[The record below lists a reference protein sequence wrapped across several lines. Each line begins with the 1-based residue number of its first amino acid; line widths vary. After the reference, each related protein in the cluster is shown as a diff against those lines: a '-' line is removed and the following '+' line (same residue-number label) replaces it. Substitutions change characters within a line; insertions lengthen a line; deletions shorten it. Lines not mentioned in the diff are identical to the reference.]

1 MSKDTLAFAD
11 FLTGL
16 PRDADYNSVYA
27 AVMASEAGRWFLG
40 EYASRNRHADTQTL
54 VGALARVEAAIRGE
68 ATPQTAISPRVAA
81 PSQAPA
87 PPEGGALSQS
97 AGQSATVA
105 PASCRDLIEIE
116 AAINRVEALVAGWTN
131 GPDSH
136 RAVDRIHDIAFAL
149 REREFESALCDALDY
164 AAREI
169 SAELNSADTAAQ
181 RAGAARELLHDLAG
195 RVKDM
200 IEMAIEIQKAQPPAA
215 LAVPPAAVE
224 KQAAPSIETKPA
236 PTVVNVVGTVISSA
250 SAPPAGVNTS
260 QMKTDTG
267 ATRESAPLAAPLRPP
282 EATKSTV
289 AAKSDDAEKAIV
301 STRHDGKAEPQ
312 HSAPVLRIVRDAADT
327 EVAVTPAMAGSAQA
341 RPETATVVNVLVEG
355 PAYVPPAGE
364 RVQVAPAGQEL
375 APPAEQFSLG
385 VSQIS
390 DAEKTATGTA
400 QLGEAS
406 GEVSTQEEPADAD
419 MRPMAGPAA
428 DGGVPET
435 PPPPHQQT
443 ELHAAAAEFS
453 SDRATEANSVT
464 EKLPDVGSDLEN
476 VARVDAVENALRG
489 DEDGPRVDA
498 EAAHSAWSEAQP
510 TMGPDE
516 DPGDLFEPMPL
527 SGAIY
532 ALPIE
537 TTVLVVAPISPVQML
552 PRLTLNRPTL
562 THDSNPLSAQLEAG
576 TDAPAFPTRSEDDE
590 NLAAEPVAADF
601 PELAGA
607 ADFEPLTDASPHED
621 HAVASAARE
630 ITLSAPND
638 PLAEIRALSE
648 EELIALFS

>member
-16 PRDADYNSVYA
+16 PRDADYDSVYA

-68 ATPQTAISPRVAA
+68 TTPQTALSPRVAA

-87 PPEGGALSQS
+87 PPEGTALSQS
-97 AGQSATVA
+97 AAQSATVA

-224 KQAAPSIETKPA
+224 KQAAPSIEAKPA

-267 ATRESAPLAAPLRPP
+267 ATRESASLAASLPDP

-289 AAKSDDAEKAIV
+289 AAKSDAADEALV
-301 STRHDGKAEPQ
+301 STRHNGKAELQ
-312 HSAPVLRIVRDAADT
+312 HSAPVLRIVRGAADT

-341 RPETATVVNVLVEG
+341 RPETATVVNVVVEG
-355 PAYVPPAGE
+355 SAYVPPAGE
-364 RVQVAPAGQEL
+364 RVQVAPAGPEL
-375 APPAEQFSLG
+375 APPAEQVSLG
-385 VSQIS
+385 VSQIP
-390 DAEKTATGTA
+390 DAENITTGTA
-400 QLGEAS
+400 QLGGS
-406 GEVSTQEEPADAD
+406 SSEVSTQEEPADAD
-419 MRPMAGPAA
+419 MPQMAAPAA
-428 DGGVPET
+428 GDGVPET
-435 PPPPHQQT
+435 APPPHQQT
-443 ELHAAAAEFS
+443 ELHPAKAEFS
-453 SDRATEANSVT
+453 FEHGAEADSVT
-464 EKLPDVGSDLEN
+464 EKLPGLDSDTD
-476 VARVDAVENALRG
+476 VARVDAVEIAARP
-489 DEDGPRVDA
+489 DEEPRVDA
-498 EAAHSAWSEAQP
+498 EPAHSAFSESQP
-510 TMGPDE
+510 TTGPDE

-537 TTVLVVAPISPVQML
+537 TTVLVVAPISPIQMM

-562 THDSNPLSAQLEAG
+562 MHDSNPMSAQLEAG
-576 TDAPAFPTRSEDDE
+576 TDARPAATRSEDDKSPVI
-590 NLAAEPVAADF
+590 EPLAADF
-601 PELAGA
+601 PEFVGA
-607 ADFEPLTDASPHED
+607 ADFESLTDTSVNED
-621 HAVASAARE
+621 GAVADAARE
-630 ITLSAPND
+630 ITLSAPSD

>member
-16 PRDADYNSVYA
+16 PRDAGYDSVYA

-54 VGALARVEAAIRGE
+54 VGALACVEAAIRGE
-68 ATPQTAISPRVAA
+68 ATPQTAMSPRVGAL
-81 PSQAPA
+81 SQAPA
-87 PPEGGALSQS
+87 QPEGAALSQS
-97 AGQSATVA
+97 AAQSATVA

-215 LAVPPAAVE
+215 LAVPSAVVE
-224 KQAAPSIETKPA
+224 KQAAPSIEAKPA

-250 SAPPAGVNTS
+250 SAPPAGFNTS
-260 QMKTDTG
+260 QMNTDTG
-267 ATRESAPLAAPLRPP
+267 ATRESASLAASLPDP
-282 EATKSTV
+282 EATKSAV
-289 AAKSDDAEKAIV
+289 AAKSDDAEKALV

-327 EVAVTPAMAGSAQA
+327 EIVVTPAMAGSVQA
-341 RPETATVVNVLVEG
+341 RPETTTVVNVVVEG
-355 PAYVPPAGE
+355 PAY
-364 RVQVAPAGQEL
+364 
-375 APPAEQFSLG
+375 APPAEQVSLD
-385 VSQIS
+385 VSHIP
-390 DAEKTATGTA
+390 DAEKIATGTA
-400 QLGEAS
+400 QLGESS
-406 GEVSTQEEPADAD
+406 GEVSTREALADAD
-419 MRPMAGPAA
+419 MPQQMAAPAA
-428 DGGVPET
+428 GGGVPET

-443 ELHAAAAEFS
+443 ELRAATAEFS
-453 SDRATEANSVT
+453 FDDGAEANSVN
-464 EKLPDVGSDLEN
+464 EKLPGLDSVAEN
-476 VARVDAVENALRG
+476 VARVDAVEIAARP
-489 DEDGPRVDA
+489 DEEPRVDA
-498 EAAHSAWSEAQP
+498 EPAHSAFSESQP

-537 TTVLVVAPISPVQML
+537 TTVLVVAPISPVQMM

-562 THDSNPLSAQLEAG
+562 THDSNPVSAQLEAG
-576 TDAPAFPTRSEDDE
+576 TDGRPAANRSEDDKGPVI
-590 NLAAEPVAADF
+590 EPLAADF
-601 PELAGA
+601 PELVGA
-607 ADFEPLTDASPHED
+607 ADFESLTDASLNED
-621 HAVASAARE
+621 EAIAAAARE
-630 ITLSAPND
+630 ITPSAPND

>member
-1 MSKDTLAFAD
+1 MARLGVGMSKDTLAFAD

-16 PRDADYNSVYA
+16 PRDADYDSVYA

-97 AGQSATVA
+97 AAQSATVA

-224 KQAAPSIETKPA
+224 KQAAPSIEAKPA

-267 ATRESAPLAAPLRPP
+267 ATRESAPLAASLPDPPKQPNRPWRRKATTPKRPSCRRDMTAKPSRNIVRRFFELSATRPTRRLPLR
-282 EATKSTV
+282 
-289 AAKSDDAEKAIV
+289 
-301 STRHDGKAEPQ
+301 R
-312 HSAPVLRIVRDAADT
+312 RWR
-327 EVAVTPAMAGSAQA
+327 
-341 RPETATVVNVLVEG
+341 
-355 PAYVPPAGE
+355 
-364 RVQVAPAGQEL
+364 
-375 APPAEQFSLG
+375 
-385 VSQIS
+385 
-390 DAEKTATGTA
+390 
-400 QLGEAS
+400 
-406 GEVSTQEEPADAD
+406 
-419 MRPMAGPAA
+419 
-428 DGGVPET
+428 
-435 PPPPHQQT
+435 
-443 ELHAAAAEFS
+443 
-453 SDRATEANSVT
+453 
-464 EKLPDVGSDLEN
+464 
-476 VARVDAVENALRG
+476 
-489 DEDGPRVDA
+489 
-498 EAAHSAWSEAQP
+498 
-510 TMGPDE
+510 
-516 DPGDLFEPMPL
+516 
-527 SGAIY
+527 
-532 ALPIE
+532 
-537 TTVLVVAPISPVQML
+537 
-552 PRLTLNRPTL
+552 
-562 THDSNPLSAQLEAG
+562 
-576 TDAPAFPTRSEDDE
+576 
-590 NLAAEPVAADF
+590 
-601 PELAGA
+601 
-607 ADFEPLTDASPHED
+607 
-621 HAVASAARE
+621 
-630 ITLSAPND
+630 D
-638 PLAEIRALSE
+638 PLKRAPKLRPS
-648 EELIALFS
+648 